1 MSAVR
6 YSAPH
11 GRPTGVSAGGI
22 LRVLTRRPARHGTNT
37 QIGQADRSGRPM
49 STRAAALLRK
59 PGQPQRPSLLELFF
73 DLVFVF
79 ALNRISQRLVEEL
92 TEQRV
97 VLIEAGET
105 LLLLLAFMVLWFVT
119 AWVTDLYDPQRPQL
133 QLVVYTAM
141 LGALV
146 MAVAVPAAFADRSL
160 AFAGAYVSV
169 HIVRGL
175 IIVPILRGHDA
186 QRRAAGVFFW
196 FALSAVPWIV
206 GAIATDPARVLLWT
220 LAIAIDCAA
229 LLLFYPTPW
238 SRPTPRQ
245 WPVLAEYLSERYR
258 QFFIIALGEL
268 ILTTGSAY
276 SDTSFRH
283 RGAAA
288 AFAVSFITTVLLFRV
303 YLFRAGQLLPEA
315 IRASAEPVHL
325 IRDAFLAHVL
335 MVVGIVVVAVGYEIV
350 IEHPFGP
357 TNRAWILVVLG
368 GPMLFLIGRALVEHA
383 VFDRVSRSRIIG
395 AVVIAGASPFM
406 ILLPPLAVAVTAVV
420 VLAGIAASDAIH
432 ASGKPP
438 EPPHPP
444 HPRQ

>member
-1 MSAVR
+1 
-6 YSAPH
+6 
-11 GRPTGVSAGGI
+11 
-22 LRVLTRRPARHGTNT
+22 
-37 QIGQADRSGRPM
+37 M
-49 STRAAALLRK
+49 STRAASLLRK

-79 ALNRISQRLVEEL
+79 ALNRVSQRLVEEL
-92 TEQRV
+92 TERRV
-97 VLIEAGET
+97 VLVEAGET

-133 QLVVYTAM
+133 QLLVYTAM

-146 MAVAVPAAFADRSL
+146 MAVAVPQAFGDRGL
-160 AFAGAYVSV
+160 AFAGAYVAV
-169 HIVRGL
+169 HIIRGL
-175 IIVPILRGHDA
+175 VIVPILRGHEA

-196 FALSAVPWIV
+196 FTLSAVPWIA
-206 GAIATDPARVLLWT
+206 GAVVTDLARGLLWT

-229 LLLFYPTPW
+229 LLLFYPAPW
-238 SRPTPRQ
+238 SRPTQQR

-283 RGAAA
+283 VGPAT
-288 AFAVSFITTVLLFRV
+288 AFAVAFVTTVLLFRV

-315 IRASAEPVHL
+315 IRVAAKPAYL
-325 IRDAFLAHVL
+325 IREAFLAHVL
-335 MVVGIVVVAVGYEIV
+335 MVVGIVGVAVGYEIV
-350 IEHPFGP
+350 IVHPFGH
-357 TNRAWILVVLG
+357 TNTAWILVVLG

-383 VFDRVSRSRIIG
+383 VFDRVSHSRVIG
-395 AVVIAGASPFM
+395 ALTLAGASPFM

-420 VLAGIAASDAIH
+420 VLAGIAASDAVH
-432 ASGKPP
+432 ARGRPP
-438 EPPHPP
+438 ERPHPP
-444 HPRQ
+444 KSRQ